1 MQLHESE
8 QPTLAG
14 LSKVLEDARV
24 RCGIPGMSVA
34 VLYKGELIYDAGFG
48 KRNESEPFTP
58 QTLTSIA
65 SVTKA
70 FTATAIGELVAE
82 GKMDWDTTP
91 VSQYLPGFE
100 LKDQTLTS
108 QLTLADLLSHRSG
121 LPNVDLAWFRNTES
135 TRDLIKRL
143 KHVDISPKLG
153 SKCLY
158 NNVMYAVA
166 GEAGANVAG
175 IPYEELVKTKVLKPL
190 GMTRSGFS
198 AMEMKTHADH
208 AMPYL
213 ADSLKDAQ
221 DGRFT
226 LGYLD
231 DIYMADAAAGDIYSN
246 VLDLVRWGSAV
257 MHGGEIDGK
266 QVLNKEN
273 IQETLTAH
281 TFRKTTRRA
290 PDFAPALAY
299 GLGWMIDSYKGRTVY
314 YHGGS
319 NPGFIS
325 NVAMFPDDD
334 LVVAHL
340 TNIDATKLPANVPYL
355 IADRLLCLPKTQD
368 WVEVS
373 IKETQEFYDLLKAAS
388 KIDLPEQRNGPPTH
402 PLHEYVGE
410 YSNPVYGKVSVRLEN
425 EKNIRGGG
433 GGEGGEA
440 LYFKMRTLDSRMN
453 HYHFDTFTA
462 ALKDFALQLGAVMT
476 FQIGESGQ
484 VEGLRFM
491 VQSDIVE
498 FKREQARRIEE

>member
-1 MQLHESE
+1 MQLHISE
-8 QPTLAG
+8 QPLLAD
-14 LSKVLEDARV
+14 LTEVLEDARI
-24 RCGIPGMSVA
+24 RCGIPGMSIA
-34 VLYKGELIYDAGFG
+34 VLYKGELVYVAGFG

-58 QTLTSIA
+58 KTLTSIA

-91 VSQYLPGFE
+91 VSQYLPEFQ
-100 LKDQTLTS
+100 LKDPNLTS

-121 LPNVDLAWFRNTES
+121 LPNLDLAWFRNTEP

-143 KHVDISPKLG
+143 KHVDMPTKLG

-158 NNVMYAVA
+158 SNLMYAVA
-166 GEAGANVAG
+166 GEAAANVAG
-175 IPYEELVKTKVLKPL
+175 ISYEDLVRTKVLKPL

-221 DGRFT
+221 EGRFT
-226 LGYLD
+226 QGYLD

-246 VLDLVRWGSAV
+246 VLDLVRWGSTV

-266 QVLNKEN
+266 QVLNKES
-273 IQETLTAH
+273 IQKTLTAH
-281 TFRKTTRRA
+281 TFRNTTKRT
-290 PDFAPALAY
+290 PDFAPTIAC
-299 GLGWMIDSYKGRTVY
+299 GLGWMIDSYKGHNIY

-325 NVAMFPDDD
+325 CLTMFPDDD
-334 LVVAHL
+334 LVIAHL
-340 TNIDATKLPANVPYL
+340 SNVHATKLPMNVPYL

-373 IKETQEFYDLLKAAS
+373 IKETQEFYDMLKEA
-388 KIDLPEQRNGPPTH
+388 IEINLPEQRNVPPTH

-410 YSNPVYGKVSVRLEN
+410 YSHPVYGDVSVRLEN
-425 EKNIRGGG
+425 EKNVGGA
-433 GGEGGEA
+433 GEA

-453 HYHFDTFTA
+453 HYHFDTFTV
-462 ALKDFALQLGAVMT
+462 ALKDFAVQLGAAIT
-476 FQIGESGQ
+476 FQTRESGQ
-484 VEGLRFM
+484 IEGFRVT
-491 VQSDIVE
+491 VQSEVVE
-498 FKREQARRIEE
+498 FKREQSRRHEE